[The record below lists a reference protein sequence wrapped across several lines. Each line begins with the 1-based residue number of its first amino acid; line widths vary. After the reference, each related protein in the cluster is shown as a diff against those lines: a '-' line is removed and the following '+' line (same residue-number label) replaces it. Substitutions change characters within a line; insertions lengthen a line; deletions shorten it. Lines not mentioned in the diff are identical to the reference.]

1 MMVPT
6 DPVQSVALANGTPLR
21 VQVLPGRQTAALAL
35 WWRAGRSDE
44 GTGETGAAHL
54 LEHLVCEAVDGDVLA
69 RAGGLFNGQSGR
81 EWTVWHAAV
90 PADAAPEMLRAL
102 VQALLAPLPGAARIA
117 QEARVT
123 GPEIHAAASAD
134 AWESLALLARF
145 GEHPLC
151 RPLAVLP
158 EVERAGLDRFR
169 ARLLA
174 GSRLMIT
181 AAGAVDADVLLAAAG
196 ALAALP
202 AGAPPVHDFPIPP
215 DRPACS
221 RLPREAGAG
230 ALWLLPF
237 EAGMNDAVCGLA
249 DLLAH
254 PLLGRLPR
262 ALRSGPHAVY
272 AFDSRL
278 EWVGGIGLW
287 WLRIEDARAAPL
299 LEAEVNRALAD
310 GWSDTELDRARA
322 LRRARQSIEAEDP
335 MAQLERL
342 AGLQPKPRTVWPDAG
357 ALRVALTAC
366 WARRCRMTAEESGS
380 P

>member
-1 MMVPT
+1 MVPLA
-6 DPVQSVALANGTPLR
+6 PVQSVALANGIPLR
-21 VQVLPGRQTAALAL
+21 LQVLPGRQAVALAL
-35 WWRAGRSDE
+35 WWCAGRSDE
-44 GTGETGAAHL
+44 GIGETGAAHL
-54 LEHLVCEAVDGDVLA
+54 LEHLVCEAVDPDVLA
-69 RAGGLFNGQSGR
+69 RAGGRFNGQSGR
-81 EWTVWHAAV
+81 EWTVWHAFV

-169 ARLLA
+169 ARLLL

-181 AAGAVDADVLLAAAG
+181 AAGAVDADRLLAAAG
-196 ALAALP
+196 ALASLP
-202 AGAPPVHDFPIPP
+202 AGMPPIHGFPALP
-215 DRPACS
+215 DRPALG
-221 RLPREAGAG
+221 RLPREAGSG

-237 EAGMNDAVCGLA
+237 EARMNDAVCGLA

-262 ALRSGPHAVY
+262 VLRSGPHAVY
-272 AFDSRL
+272 ALDSRL
-278 EWVGGIGLW
+278 EWAGGIGLW

-299 LEAEVNRALAD
+299 LEAEIDRTLAD
-310 GWSDTELDRARA
+310 GWTDTELSRARA
-322 LRRARQSIEAEDP
+322 LRRARQGIEAEDP

-342 AGLQPKPRTVWPDAG
+342 ADLRPQEQAEPPDA
-357 ALRVALTAC
+357 VAMRAVLATC
-366 WARRCRMTAEESGS
+366 WGRRCLLQAK
-380 P
+380 